1 MTVRNPAGAAESNAL
16 TFAVTPGPPTVTSIC
31 RLEGTACAATNP
43 TSASQQ
49 SAPVPVRITGTNFA
63 APDASGNGSTV
74 MVSASFMPGWP
85 NPCPAPS
92 AAPPFQAVPG
102 TVQVVSAT
110 EIVVQLDTLSAL
122 PGYTYYVAVWNP
134 GGPQKSNSCG
144 TLPGALPGFTV
155 SP

>member
-1 MTVRNPAGAAESNAL
+1 MNTSAGATNSAICVDDPKRTA
-16 TFAVTPGPPTVTSIC
+16 PP
-31 RLEGTACAATNP
+31 
-43 TSASQQ
+43 
-49 SAPVPVRITGTNFA
+49 
-63 APDASGNGSTV
+63 
-74 MVSASFMPGWP
+74 
-85 NPCPAPS
+85 
-92 AAPPFQAVPG
+92 AAPPFQVVPG

-134 GGPQKSNSCG
+134 GGPQKSNTCA